1 MKAKTI
7 SLIIT
12 IILII
17 ALITAVTIYIIYL
30 YTGNIVSQ
38 YPQEI
43 EQYCHIEEE
52 NYQNRKV
59 FIITPNSL
67 DNIQNRENKSKS
79 AKLQDEKSSINMSTS
94 EKVILYLHGGSY
106 MAELQPEH
114 WHFFSHLIQDT
125 GVTIVVPDY
134 PLTPQYHYTDVFS
147 MIFPLYKDIL
157 EKVGK
162 NNLIVMGDSAGG
174 GMALALLEK
183 AGKENLE
190 QPSQAILISPWL
202 DVSMEN
208 PEIEQVQESDKML
221 NKDLLKMA
229 GVAYAGSEEQI
240 KNYLVSPIYGS
251 LEKLENITIYTGT
264 YDILNP
270 DAHKLVEMA
279 QEKRSY
285 YPDRRNKRSST

>member
-1 MKAKTI
+1 
-7 SLIIT
+7 
-12 IILII
+12 
-17 ALITAVTIYIIYL
+17 
-30 YTGNIVSQ
+30 
-38 YPQEI
+38 
-43 EQYCHIEEE
+43 
-52 NYQNRKV
+52 
-59 FIITPNSL
+59 
-67 DNIQNRENKSKS
+67 
-79 AKLQDEKSSINMSTS
+79 MSTS

-114 WHFFSHLIQDT
+114 WHFFSHIIQDT

-162 NNLIVMGDSAGG
+162 DHLIVMGDSAGG

-183 AGKENLE
+183 AGEENLD
-190 QPSQAILISPWL
+190 QPSQTILISPWL

-208 PEIEQVQESDKML
+208 PEIEHVQENDKML

-240 KNYLVSPIYGS
+240 KNYLVSPIYGP

-279 QEKRSY
+279 NNIQKEQKQGEKETKKEQKEEEQEFKKEEKQEKIEKQDGQEDDKKRTY
-285 YPDRRNKRSST
+285 HTIRRNKRSST